1 MAGSSRAALPANPLL
16 FSLCQGIAM
25 NVLKIA
31 QIAAIAAIAAASLT
45 ACQPRDEGSTPPG
58 GANSSGT
65 GSMGSPGMAASGA
78 SQP

>member
-1 MAGSSRAALPANPLL
+1 
-16 FSLCQGIAM
+16 M
-25 NVLKIA
+25 NILKIA
-31 QIAAIAAIAAASLT
+31 QFAAISAIAAASLT
-45 ACQPRDEGSTPPG
+45 ACKPRDEGTMPSG